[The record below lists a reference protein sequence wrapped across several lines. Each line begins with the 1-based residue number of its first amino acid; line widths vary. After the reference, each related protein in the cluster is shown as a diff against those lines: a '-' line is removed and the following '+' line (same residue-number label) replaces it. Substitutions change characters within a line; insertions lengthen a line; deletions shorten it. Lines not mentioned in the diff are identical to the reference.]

1 MPRNIEYLLERYID
15 EDKLPQFVLTR
26 AIDCGFY
33 PPLKIL
39 KKFGSGYGPDN
50 FIATHEEM
58 LNQKLTV
65 ENELNILL
73 QSADID
79 EQQLQNEIDKKY
91 FYEDEEYKRW
101 LGYYHEDIAKLNNM
115 NERVKTLVPENEKE
129 VKFLKNINDY
139 FIQRK
144 NEIDAQYKERLIEPI
159 KETIEQARRRLT
171 DEKINDLKE
180 TIENLELRLLFNDSF
195 FAEITQRWFN
205 K

>member
-1 MPRNIEYLLERYID
+1 MPRNIEYLLEGYLD
-15 EDKLPQFVLTR
+15 EGNLPQFVLTR
-26 AIDCGFY
+26 AIDCGFC

-39 KKFGSGYGPDN
+39 KKFGGGYGPDN
-50 FIATHEEM
+50 FIFTHEEM
-58 LNQKLTV
+58 LQQKLAT
-65 ENELNILL
+65 EKELNILL
-73 QSADID
+73 QATDID
-79 EQQLQNEIDKKY
+79 EQQLQNEIDKKHT
-91 FYEDEEYKRW
+91 YEDEEYKRW

-115 NERVKTLVPENEKE
+115 SERVKTLVPENEKE
-129 VKFLKNINDY
+129 VKFLKYINDY

-144 NEIDAQYKERLIEPI
+144 NEIDEQYKERLIKPV